1 MVGSMTSFPWTADVS
16 ESLTQR
22 IETGRLSHALLVS
35 GPSGVGKIQLAEHL
49 VSSLLGLPAP
59 QKLELAKQSV
69 PDLVVVT
76 PEEKKT
82 TISVDQIRELGQ
94 WMTLSSHGQAGKVA
108 VVVPAE
114 SMTIAAA
121 NALLK
126 TLEEPVPERWL
137 MLISHEPSR
146 LPATV
151 LSRCERVS
159 VDPPKQD
166 VALDW
171 LKTQGHEKEMATHA
185 LAWANGSPLDAES
198 LISSGKIEILHRLN
212 QGLQGLLSGRGSR
225 FELARELNELDF
237 AEILN
242 ALRKTAIELIRAR
255 NGVEMGITSDFSG
268 YVIDL
273 RGLFCYLDVL
283 NRATRLQSGSFN
295 MELMLEN
302 LLAPWSQGFANAA

>member
-1 MVGSMTSFPWTADVS
+1 MTALPWTADLS
-16 ESLTQR
+16 TALSRR
-22 IETGRLSHALLVS
+22 IEARRLSHALLIS
-35 GPSGVGKIQLAEHL
+35 GPSGVGKQRLTEH
-49 VSSLLGLPAP
+49 VVASLLDMPAP
-59 QKLELAKQSV
+59 QELAVAVQSA
-69 PDLVVVT
+69 PDLMLVV

-82 TISVDQIRELGQ
+82 TISIDQVRELGQ
-94 WMTLSSHGQAGKVA
+94 WMTLSSHGPSGKVA
-108 VVVPAE
+108 VIVPAE

-137 MLISHEPSR
+137 VLLSNEPSR

-151 LSRCERVS
+151 LSRCERVA
-159 VDPPKQD
+159 VEPPPPKA
-166 VALDW
+166 ALEW
-171 LKTQGHEKEMATHA
+171 LVSQGHEPKIAGEA
-185 LAWANGSPLDAES
+185 LAWTNGSPLDAS
-198 LISSGKIEILHRLN
+198 SVISSGKMETLSRLRE
-212 QGLQGLLSGRGSR
+212 GLQGLLSRRGSR
-225 FELARELNELDF
+225 FELAGQLEGLEF

-283 NRATRLQSGSFN
+283 NKATRLQSGSFN
-295 MELMLEN
+295 VELMLEN
-302 LLAPWSQGFANAA
+302 LLAPWTQGFSQAA

>member
-1 MVGSMTSFPWTADVS
+1 MVGSMTPFPWIVDVY

-35 GPSGVGKIQLAEHL
+35 GPSGVGKRQLAEHL

-59 QKLELAKQSV
+59 QRLDLAMQSV
-69 PDLVVVT
+69 PDLMVVA

-82 TISVDQIRELGQ
+82 TISVDQVRELGQ
-94 WMTLSSHGQAGKVA
+94 WMTLSSHGQSGKVA
-108 VVVPAE
+108 VIVPAE

-137 MLISHEPSR
+137 VLISHEPSR

-151 LSRCERVS
+151 LSRCELVL
-159 VDPPKQD
+159 VDAPEPD
-166 VALDW
+166 AALDW
-171 LKTQGHEKEMATHA
+171 LKSQGHDQKIATQA

-198 LISSGKIEILHRLN
+198 LISSGKIETLQLLS
-212 QGLQGLLSGRGSR
+212 QGLQALLSGRGSR
-225 FELARELNELDF
+225 FELASQLDGLEF

-242 ALRKTAIELIRAR
+242 ALRKTAIELIKAR

-302 LLAPWSQGFANAA
+302 LLAPWSQGFAEAA